1 MILVIRRDILIV
13 FSINSISEATWDAT
27 TGGDFLWDLDNN
39 PATPEVLVLVEGNV
53 IFIKD

>member
-13 FSINSISEATWDAT
+13 FSINSISETTWDAT
-27 TGGDFLWDLDNN
+27 TGGDFLLDLDNT
-39 PATPEVLVLVEGNV
+39 PAITEVLVLVEGNV